1 MEEPAVAPA
10 LFPADAIRHLGVP
23 VIEVRHD
30 APRRR
35 AGANVSCDGRRT
47 RAASIAHFA
56 SLARVVTMTIDLR
69 LSIDDV
75 SDGDFRAQ
83 TRDGGPDPLLFV
95 QQLS

>member
-10 LFPADAIRHLGVP
+10 LFPADALRHLGVP

-35 AGANVSCDGRRT
+35 AVANVSCDGRRT

-56 SLARVVTMTIDLR
+56 SLARVVTIDLR